1 MGVSNRSTNR
11 CTWELALAH
20 QSNFLNDSPSKYK
33 LVYCQVVYTSCNRIY
48 TPKRTSNKGKEL
60 SSLQWKWHRKWRD
73 SCKDRECLGFA
84 TNRVIQFDME
94 LRVPQKK
101 RRPWQPRNRRNRFS
115 RWWSQKTGSLS
126 ESASGFSRLAL
137 MSQCLSLILPMPLIK
152 TESEPIASDLLG
164 RKCCLWR
171 WNISTFRHKMVTHVG
186 NCI

>member
-1 MGVSNRSTNR
+1 MR
-11 CTWELALAH
+11 LI
-20 QSNFLNDSPSKYK
+20 QS
-33 LVYCQVVYTSCNRIY
+33 
-48 TPKRTSNKGKEL
+48 
-60 SSLQWKWHRKWRD
+60 
-73 SCKDRECLGFA
+73 
-84 TNRVIQFDME
+84 ME

-171 WNISTFRHKMVTHVG
+171 WNISTYLDTKWWHTWAIVYRSTWLYMLHVLDTSLCCNTCVG
-186 NCI
+186 GRLHPKDHHNHVHWSPPCLTTSLANLVHLVGSAWRDLCGKSFLYNQT